1 MKTDSRCHVKGFSGS
16 RRCGAE
22 ALDTGSYFLLC
33 NPKGLL
39 EVEWLQDGLVQGR
52 GNGLAQ
58 QCEIQPAL
66 P

>member
-33 NPKGLL
+33 NPKGFSLAGGG
-39 EVEWLQDGLVQGR
+39 VAAGWFGAGQGEWTRSAV
-52 GNGLAQ
+52 
-58 QCEIQPAL
+58 
-66 P
+66 